1 MSENRIRPKLYRVTP
16 EVDALVRAYA
26 EAHGITPNEAAERL
40 IQGKRENGDDA
51 ARLTA
56 ELASAQEALAASLD
70 EQRKTVAGYDQA
82 IRERDE
88 EIARL
93 HVEAANA
100 KKGAALTLDPD
111 LDKRIAER
119 ALRKGWT
126 KEEVINRAL
135 VLAMDRYESVDKYE
149 SKKPKKGVQ
158 K

>member
-93 HVEAANA
+93 HVEVTDA

-119 ALRKGWT
+119 SIAKWQSREDTIKQAIATG
-126 KEEVINRAL
+126 
-135 VLAMDRYESVDKYE
+135 LARLEAVDTYTA
-149 SKKPKKGVQ
+149 KKKRPST
-158 K
+158 